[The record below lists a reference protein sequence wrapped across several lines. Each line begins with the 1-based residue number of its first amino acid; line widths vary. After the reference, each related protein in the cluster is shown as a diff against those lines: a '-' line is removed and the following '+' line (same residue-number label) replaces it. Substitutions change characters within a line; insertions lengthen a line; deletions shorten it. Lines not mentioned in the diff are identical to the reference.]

1 MYAFPTANSE
11 QSYRDVSHKPGLHLN
26 VPQKKT
32 CACCGITR
40 NALTQFKPGSAVCH
54 NCQRP
59 R

>member
-11 QSYRDVSHKPGLHLN
+11 QSYRDVSRRQGLHLN

-32 CACCGITR
+32 CRCGGVTR
-40 NALTQFKPGSAVCH
+40 NALPQFRPGSAVCH
-54 NCQRP
+54 NCRRP